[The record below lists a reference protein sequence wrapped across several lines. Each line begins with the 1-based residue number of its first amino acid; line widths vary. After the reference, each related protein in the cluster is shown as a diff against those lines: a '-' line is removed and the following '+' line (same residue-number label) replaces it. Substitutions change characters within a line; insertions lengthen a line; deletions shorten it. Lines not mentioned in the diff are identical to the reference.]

1 MVTKNW
7 RKKIK
12 SEIISL
18 MSFVG
23 IAVDVVIATVSMKN
37 STRIVSLYKNK
48 IKHSRMHV
56 YTKVVFILYQ
66 NGIR

>member
-48 IKHSRMHV
+48 IKHSKIHV
-56 YTKVVFILYQ
+56 
-66 NGIR
+66 

>member
-1 MVTKNW
+1 MSKEMVTKNW

-48 IKHSRMHV
+48 IKHSKIHV
-56 YTKVVFILYQ
+56 
-66 NGIR
+66 

>member
-48 IKHSRMHV
+48 K